1 MNCLK
6 MIGQRID
13 GVEVKLQSLSGLNKK
28 MDDFEVE
35 LKNIRCLV
43 NNHTKKVDE
52 RVQKVEYKVDG
63 TDMNVGLMASRVDE
77 LEKERDNL
85 KR

>member
-1 MNCLK
+1 MNWLN
-6 MIGQRID
+6 MIGKRID

-28 MDDFEVE
+28 MEDFEVE

-52 RVQKVEYKVDG
+52 RIQKVEDKVDG